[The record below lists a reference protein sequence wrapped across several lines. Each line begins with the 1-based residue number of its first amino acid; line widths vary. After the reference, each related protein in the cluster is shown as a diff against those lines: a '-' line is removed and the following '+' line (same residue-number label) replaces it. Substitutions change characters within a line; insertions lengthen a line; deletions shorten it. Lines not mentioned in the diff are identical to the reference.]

1 MLDLVLRVG
10 LRHLGRRPL
19 RTLLTILAVALG
31 IGLSVSIAIINRSVL
46 SSFRESVAAL
56 AGTSA
61 LTVTAGDVGFAEEK
75 LDDIER
81 VPGVKSAIPRV
92 EAWGYLAG
100 DESGTETLYIL
111 GIDMLR
117 EQAVRSYQ
125 TGSGEVM
132 DDPLVFLNEPD
143 SVILTRTFAAAHG
156 LHIGSALPLATA
168 TGQVTLTV
176 RGLLDAEGPAKAYG
190 GAVALMDIDGA
201 RVMLGKD
208 GKIDAVDIVPRAGV
222 DVGVLAGALRAALGP
237 SFVVEPPQGY
247 ARQLEQ
253 LVQPF
258 QASLT
263 FFGTIAL
270 VVGLF
275 LVANST
281 SMSVAERQKEIG
293 VLRALGATRTQVF
306 SLLLAECA
314 LIGTVGALAGAY
326 LGRLLASRMVGD
338 VAESMT
344 HQLSMKITM
353 GELGFDRGVVLR
365 AVALGTG
372 TAIIAG
378 LLPIVRATRI
388 PATTAMRAQVNA
400 GDRSSDGGKA
410 SHIAAVLGAGCLSCV
425 LLTIAVP
432 GLGESAPFASLAQ
445 AAGVLGVALVSP
457 SLVQLAIRAMRRLLL
472 GGTDVVPRL
481 ATENVIRYRRR
492 TQTNVIGL
500 TLGLLFVMLIAGISH
515 SMKDTVMQWFTINMR
530 HDLLVSSKG
539 KVMQNAAQPIREEL
553 GAELAD
559 VPGIR
564 QGARAV
570 EGIRFLH
577 VTYEG
582 HTIALKAYDEPDP
595 ARHYWLFDARDRTR
609 DEMGRA
615 LYHSQDPTVLVST
628 NFVLHFG
635 KKTRDSI
642 TLDTPSG
649 PTSFRVVG
657 VVTDFASPEGVVY
670 LARERYRQIW
680 NDPLVSGFGL
690 YVAPGA
696 DPVAVRTELDRRFGR
711 SRNLMFILNDE
722 FRAEFTSA
730 IDRSFAFADAL
741 EWAALFVALA
751 GIFNTL
757 TIGILERTRELGMM
771 RGLGMQRSQL
781 ARMILLE
788 ALLLGAATALL
799 AVVLGG
805 ALGYWLIARSLP
817 TTLGWVL
824 HYTLPWRN
832 MALIFGTGVAVAG
845 IAGAYPAWRASR
857 IEIVEALGYE

>member
-19 RTLLTILAVALG
+19 RTLLTMLAVALG

-46 SSFRESVAAL
+46 SSFRDSVAAL

-61 LTVTAGDVGFAEEK
+61 LTVTAGDVGFAEER

-100 DESGTETLYIL
+100 DETGTETLYVL

-117 EQAVRSYQ
+117 EQAVRSYRNEP
-125 TGSGEVM
+125 GEVM

-143 SVILTRTFAAAHG
+143 SVILTRTFAATHG
-156 LHIGSALPLATA
+156 LRLGSTLPLATA
-168 TGQVTLTV
+168 TGQITLTV

-201 RVMLGKD
+201 RVMLGKE
-208 GKIDAVDIVPRAGV
+208 GKIDAVDIVPRAGF
-222 DVGVLAGALRAALGP
+222 DVGVIAGALRTALGP

-247 ARQLEQ
+247 AHQLEQ

-258 QASLT
+258 QASLA

-293 VLRALGATRTQVF
+293 VLRALGATRAQIF

-314 LIGTVGALAGAY
+314 FIGAVGALAGAY
-326 LGRLLASRMVGD
+326 LGRFLASRMVGD

-353 GELGFDRGVVLR
+353 GELGFDGGVVLR

-372 TAIIAG
+372 TAAVAG
-378 LLPIVRATRI
+378 LLPILRATRV
-388 PATTAMRAQVNA
+388 PATTVMREQANA
-400 GDRSSDGGKA
+400 GGASSGGGRA
-410 SHIAAVLGAGCLSCV
+410 SYVGAVLGAGCLSC
-425 LLTIAVP
+425 LLLAVAVP
-432 GLGESAPFASLAQ
+432 GLGKSAPFASIAQ

-457 SLVQLAIRAMRRLLL
+457 SLVQLAIRAMRHLLL
-472 GGTDVVPRL
+472 GGTDIVPRL

-515 SMKDTVMQWFTINMR
+515 SMKDTVMQWFSINMR

-539 KVMQNAAQPIREEL
+539 KVMQNAAQPIREEI
-553 GAELAD
+553 GSELAD

-564 QGARAV
+564 QEARAV

-577 VTYEG
+577 LTYEG
-582 HTIALKAYDEPDP
+582 RTIALKAYDEPDP
-595 ARHYWLFDARDRTR
+595 SRHYWLFDARDRTR
-609 DEMGRA
+609 DEMGQA
-615 LYHSQDPTVLVST
+615 LYHSPDPTVLVST

-635 KKTRDSI
+635 KRTGDSI

-649 PTSFRVVG
+649 PTSFRIVG

-670 LARERYRQIW
+670 LARDRYRRIW

-696 DPVAVRTELDRRFGR
+696 DPVAVRAELDRRFGR

-722 FRAEFTSA
+722 FRAEFTGA

-771 RGLGMQRSQL
+771 RGLGMQRGQL

-805 ALGYWLIARSLP
+805 ALGYWLIAKSLP

-832 MALIFGTGVAVAG
+832 MALIFATGVAVAG